1 MKQAIPILLIV
12 GAFVMQAFDRGWIP
26 IPDPDPDPPVATE
39 HALVKAFRVSLA
51 HDLGSVAIGID
62 QGKTLAEVDA
72 AIEAAF
78 ERAAHAADLTLSDDI
93 EQLADDDQAGL
104 AALLRRTSE
113 DLE

>member
-1 MKQAIPILLIV
+1 MNRAFPLLLIV
-12 GAFVMQAFDRGWIP
+12 AALGLQAFDRGWIP
-26 IPDPDPDPPVATE
+26 TPTPTPPVATE
-39 HALVKAFRVSLA
+39 HELVKAFRISLA

-78 ERAAHAADLTLSDDI
+78 DRAAHAADLALSNDV

>member
-1 MKQAIPILLIV
+1 MNRAFPVLLIV
-12 GAFVMQAFDRGWIP
+12 AALALQAFDRGWIP
-26 IPDPDPDPPVATE
+26 TPTPQPPIATE
-39 HALVKAFRVSLA
+39 HELVKAFRISLS

-62 QGKTLAEVDA
+62 QGKTIKEVDA

-78 ERAAHAADLTLSDDI
+78 QRAAHAADNALSDDI
-93 EQLADDDQAGL
+93 EQLADDDQVGL

>member
-1 MKQAIPILLIV
+1 MNQAIPILLVV

-26 IPDPDPDPPVATE
+26 TPAPTPPVATE
-39 HALVKAFRVSLA
+39 HELVKAFRVSLS
-51 HDLGSVAIGID
+51 HDLGAVAIGID
-62 QGKTLAEVDA
+62 QGKTLEEVDA

-78 ERAAHAADLTLSDDI
+78 KRAAYESDLALST
-93 EQLADDDQAGL
+93 EMENLTADDQAGL